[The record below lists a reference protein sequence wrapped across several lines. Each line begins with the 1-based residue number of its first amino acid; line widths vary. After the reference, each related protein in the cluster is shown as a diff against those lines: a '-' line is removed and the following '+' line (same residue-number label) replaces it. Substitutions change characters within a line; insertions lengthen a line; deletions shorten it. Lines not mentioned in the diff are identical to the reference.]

1 MDFNLRE
8 HEKMIQDMAKDF
20 AERSVRPVAMEIDRT
35 GEFPFE
41 LAREMG
47 RLGYFGLP
55 YPPNYGGVGAGYIGY
70 ALVIEQLSSAS
81 MVAGAI
87 IGVNGL
93 AEEAIFRY
101 GSEEQKQK
109 FLVPLTKGAI
119 SSLAF
124 TEPATG
130 SDPRAIET
138 RARPEGD
145 EYIITG
151 QKQFIA
157 LSPASQV
164 AVVFA
169 KDETERVSAFIV
181 ATSSP
186 GYTLRKSCETMGV
199 RGLAPSV
206 IYLDDVRVP
215 KENLLGEK
223 SRGYGIMLEA
233 ISVGKLGVAAEA
245 VGVGQGALGLSINY
259 ARERKAYGTPITD
272 LLTIKWLLAEMAS
285 RVEAS
290 RWLTYR
296 TAFVRDQGT
305 DIMKEAAIAKL
316 FASQAVVDV
325 TRMAMQVHGAYGY
338 MKDMQIER
346 LYRDAKLT
354 EIYEGVSEIQRVIIV
369 DNLLRKKG

>member
-206 IYLDDVRVP
+206 IYL
-215 KENLLGEK
+215 ENLLGEK

-354 EIYEGVSEIQRVIIV
+354 EIYEGVSEIQRVIIA
-369 DNLLRKKG
+369 DNLLREKG